1 MRAEEQAETVREA
14 RACVVPGK
22 GGAGRWTEE
31 DCLEEREEAM

>member
-1 MRAEEQAETVREA
+1 MKAEEQAEAVWEA

-22 GGAGRWTEE
+22 GGAGPWTEK